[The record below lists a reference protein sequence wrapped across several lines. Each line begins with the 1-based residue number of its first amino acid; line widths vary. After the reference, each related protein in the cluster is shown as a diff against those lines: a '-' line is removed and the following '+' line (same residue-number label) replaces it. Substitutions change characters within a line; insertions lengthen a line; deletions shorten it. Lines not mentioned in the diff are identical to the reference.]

1 MEHHFSTYGSIFYLN
16 YFTVLSLFRNSV
28 DKMWALTPSV
38 EVHGPQGYPTLT
50 FDLLDYTTGLV
61 ETLAATPVGVLSVTT
76 RNLKMRF
83 I

>member
-16 YFTVLSLFRNSV
+16 YFTVLSPFRNSV
-28 DKMWALTPSV
+28 DKMWALTPLV
-38 EVHGPQGYPTLT
+38 EVHGPQDYPTLT
-50 FDLLDYTTGLV
+50 FDLLDYTGFV
-61 ETLAATPVGVLSVTT
+61 ETLAGTPVGMLSVTI